1 MRDDT
6 GTWHHGLIARW
17 WAEFNTPE
25 PEEVAYYEAA
35 IRRWGEP
42 ALDLGCGTGRIL
54 LPLLAAGLDVDGVD
68 ISADMVALA
77 SDAATKAGFSPHLV
91 EQGTHELDLPRTY
104 RTIYMCGVF
113 GIGGRRDH
121 DLEGL
126 RRAYR
131 HLEPGGTLLINHEL
145 PYKHLDEKRWGRW
158 LPGHRKG
165 IPRAWPESGDRR
177 RAANGDEI
185 ELINRLFELDP
196 LEQRHVLEIRAR
208 LWRDGKVV
216 AEEEYRLGESL
227 YFVQEIR
234 LMLNVAGFRDVTV
247 ERGYTG
253 RPAAADDGIVMFLAR
268 KVSGGGSGTAN
279 PA

>member
-17 WAEFNTPE
+17 WAEFNTPD

-35 IRRWGEP
+35 IRRSGEP

-54 LPLLAAGLDVDGVD
+54 LPLLAAGLDVDGAD
-68 ISADMVALA
+68 ISADMVAFA
-77 SDAATKAGFSPHLV
+77 TDAANKAGFSPRV
-91 EQGTHELDLPRTY
+91 VAQGTHELDLPRTY

-113 GIGGRRDH
+113 GIGGRRDR

-145 PYKHLDEKRWGRW
+145 PYEHLDEQRWGGW
-158 LPGHRKG
+158 LPGNRAG
-165 IPRAWPESGDRR
+165 IPRVWPEEGDRR
-177 RAANGDEI
+177 TAANGDEI

-196 LEQRHVLEIRAR
+196 LAQRHTLEIRAR
-208 LWRDGKVV
+208 LWRDGAVV
-216 AEEEYRLGESL
+216 AEEQYQLGESL
-227 YFVQEIR
+227 YFTQEVL
-234 LMLNVAGFRDVTV
+234 LMLADVGFRDVTV
-247 ERGYTG
+247 ESRYSGQ
-253 RPAAADDGIVMFLAR
+253 PATPDDGVVMFVAT
-268 KVSGGGSGTAN
+268 KTGDADPT
-279 PA
+279 

>member
-25 PEEVAYYEAA
+25 PDEVAYYEAA
-35 IRRWGEP
+35 IRRSGQP

-54 LPLLAAGLDVDGVD
+54 LPLLAAGLDVDGAD
-68 ISADMVALA
+68 ISADMIALA
-77 SDAATKAGFSPHLV
+77 SSAATKAGFSPHLV
-91 EQGTHELDLPRTY
+91 VQGTHELDLPRTY

-113 GIGGRRDH
+113 GIGGRRDR

-131 HLEPGGTLLINHEL
+131 HLERDGTLLINHEL
-145 PYKHLDEKRWGRW
+145 PYEHLDERGWARW
-158 LPGHRKG
+158 LPGHGDG
-165 IPRAWPESGDRR
+165 IPRVWPEEGDRR
-177 RAANGDEI
+177 TAANGDEI

-196 LEQRHVLEIRAR
+196 LEQRHTLEIRAR

-216 AEEEYRLGESL
+216 VEEEYRLGESL

-234 LMLNVAGFRDVTV
+234 LMLAAAGFRDVSV
-247 ERGYTG
+247 ESRYAGK
-253 RPAAADDGIVMFLAR
+253 PASAYDGVVMFVAT
-268 KVSGGGSGTAN
+268 KTGDADPT
-279 PA
+279 